1 MAPMGPA
8 FYSLEGYF
16 ISYTT
21 GGSPPVKCK
30 TIPTKKGI
38 ADMGNP
44 DCMLHPSST
53 AYTVGS

>member
-1 MAPMGPA
+1 MGPA